1 MRRTSLVILAAT
13 MICLTLLARPAP
25 AAAPA
30 KVKVGLLRLT
40 SSAQLFIA
48 QEKGFFKDEGLEVE
62 MVFFKAAQPI
72 ALALAARE
80 IDLGATGLTAGFY
93 NALAA
98 GLEAVVV
105 ADKGREWPGY
115 PLSGLMASN
124 RAWESGLRSLK
135 DLKGRRVGVTQIGS
149 TFHYM
154 LGRIMEKQGQDV
166 SDVRIAPLGG
176 LKNMADAVTA
186 GQIDAVF
193 LAQPFCSALESRG
206 SARLLA
212 WAGDHLRYQLGAIFY
227 SGRLAQDRARA
238 LAFMRAYIR
247 ACRFYHDNCLV
258 RVDGR
263 PAPGPAWNDVMAMV
277 AKHTQQDPA
286 DVAAG
291 LFYNDRDGQL
301 WAEDLNDQVAWYK
314 AHGLLDKTPDMG
326 RAVDFSFWKE
336 ALAGLR

>member
-1 MRRTSLVILAAT
+1 MTSLDASA
-13 MICLTLLARPAP
+13 
-25 AAAPA
+25 
-30 KVKVGLLRLT
+30 VGL
-40 SSAQLFIA
+40 A
-48 QEKGFFKDEGLEVE
+48 
-62 MVFFKAAQPI
+62 KA
-72 ALALAARE
+72 
-80 IDLGATGLTAGFY
+80 
-93 NALAA
+93 
-98 GLEAVVV
+98 
-105 ADKGREWPGY
+105 
-115 PLSGLMASN
+115 
-124 RAWESGLRSLK
+124 
-135 DLKGRRVGVTQIGS
+135 
-149 TFHYM
+149 
-154 LGRIMEKQGQDV
+154 
-166 SDVRIAPLGG
+166 
-176 LKNMADAVTA
+176 
-186 GQIDAVF
+186 
-193 LAQPFCSALESRG
+193 
-206 SARLLA
+206 ARLLA